1 MKTSQI
7 LRVIWLSVLLLLP
20 VSELVAQES
29 RPKREFRGAWIQ
41 CVNGQFLG
49 LGTQEMQRT
58 LSYQLDELQKDGVN
72 AIIFQVRAECDAL
85 YASRYE
91 PWSRFL
97 TGRQGTP
104 PSPYWD
110 PLQWMIDECHRRGME
125 LHAWINPYRAKTKDT
140 RELAVN
146 HIAVTHP
153 ERVFDYDG
161 LKILDPG
168 QRENCDYSL
177 RIVGDIVSRY
187 DVDGLHIDDYFYPST
202 DESVDKVYYDD
213 YKKNGGKL
221 FHDKWRL
228 DVISSFVS
236 QMYTAIKSENK
247 DCVFSISP
255 AGNINN
261 NYEEEYADVERW
273 CSERGYCDWIIPQ
286 LYYGFEDE
294 AVPFDKA
301 CDNWSKLDTIGA
313 VCMIYGIAA
322 YKINDSDEEFD
333 VGNGIIEKEI
343 SAAKKTD
350 NYGGVAFFS
359 YTSLTNPD
367 FSEEFKNI
375 KSSVFTET
383 ATEEEGEQGSGDAE

>member
-168 QRENCDYSL
+168 QRENCDYIL

-187 DVDGLHIDDYFYPST
+187 DVDGLHIDDYFYPT
-202 DESVDKVYYDD
+202 RDESIDRAEYEAYVSGGGDKGLNEWRRDSVSAFAAGLYSLVKSY
-213 YKKNGGKL
+213 GS
-221 FHDKWRL
+221 DK
-228 DVISSFVS
+228 I
-236 QMYTAIKSENK
+236 
-247 DCVFSISP
+247 FSISP
-255 AGNINN
+255 AGNIDGNEN
-261 NYEEEYADVERW
+261 ALFADVELW
-273 CSERGYCDWIIPQ
+273 LSTPGYADYIIPQ
-286 LYYGFEDE
+286 VYFGFENQSL
-294 AVPFDKA
+294 PFEKTAKRWASVSD
-301 CDNWSKLDTIGA
+301 GR
-313 VCMIYGIAA
+313 VGIIWGLAA
-322 YKINDSDEEFD
+322 YKCGTQDKNARSGSSEWAENSDIIARQLSFVRPLNAYCGFALFSYSYMFGKINE
-333 VGNGIIEKEI
+333 N
-343 SAAKKTD
+343 AKKEMQ
-350 NYGGVAFFS
+350 N
-359 YTSLTNPD
+359 LENML
-367 FSEEFKNI
+367 
-375 KSSVFTET
+375 
-383 ATEEEGEQGSGDAE
+383 